1 MLTAMRPVAMLL
13 ALALGDPRL
22 QTPEAQAAFEEAE
35 QAFAAKDFDKAA
47 EALARVYAI
56 EPLPHLL
63 YARAQAER
71 LAGRC
76 ESANP
81 LYIEYLDT
89 RPSPESA
96 ALVRWNLSVC
106 LATMSLD
113 SGSCDQAQTQI
124 SAMRPDA
131 QGDETRSAQLGELE
145 ARLETCSA
153 PPPEPIPQAE
163 PEPEPPPPV
172 ISQPPPEPTDRA
184 RVDPWGVGLGAVSI
198 LSAGAAV
205 GLFLAGNAQVDAV
218 SSEGT
223 HARASQRHTRGRSMQ
238 GAAIGAAA
246 AAGAFAIGAVVHWA
260 VWRKR
265 SRRSTATARR

>member
-1 MLTAMRPVAMLL
+1 MRAVALLLTL
-13 ALALGDPRL
+13 AVGDPRL
-22 QTPEAQAAFEEAE
+22 QTPEAQAAFGEAE

-76 ESANP
+76 EAANP

-106 LATMSLD
+106 LASMSLD
-113 SGSCDQAQTQI
+113 AGSCEQARTQL
-124 SAMRPDA
+124 SAMRPEAD
-131 QGDETRSAQLGELE
+131 GDPTRSEQLADLE
-145 ARLETCSA
+145 ARLEACSA
-153 PPPEPIPQAE
+153 PAPEPLPE
-163 PEPEPPPPV
+163 PEPEPPPPIV
-172 ISQPPPEPTDRA
+172 VEPPPDPAQPPDRR
-184 RVDPWGVGLGAVSI
+184 RVDPWGVGLGAGS
-198 LSAGAAV
+198 LLAGGAAV
-205 GLFLAGNAQVDAV
+205 GLFLAGNAQIDAV
-218 SSEGT
+218 SFEGT
-223 HARASQRHTRGRSMQ
+223 HARARERNTRGRTMQ

-246 AAGAFAIGAVVHWA
+246 TAGALAIGAVVHWL
-260 VWRKR
+260 VWRQGD
-265 SRRSTATARR
+265 RRATATARR